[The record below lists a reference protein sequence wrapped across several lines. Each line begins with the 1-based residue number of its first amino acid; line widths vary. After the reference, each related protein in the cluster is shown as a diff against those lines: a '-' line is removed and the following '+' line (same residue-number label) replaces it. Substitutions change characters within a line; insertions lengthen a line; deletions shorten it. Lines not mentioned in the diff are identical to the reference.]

1 MYKHLVIWK
10 LVDRTLAPALANEA
24 ETILR
29 GMRSSMPGL
38 LKIELAS
45 VLGGDETAG
54 DLVLYSEFSDKEA
67 YLYYDHSAGHQLLK
81 KLIGSHRRQRM
92 GADYVVAD
100 DSDQQQPV
108 GANKTGTG
116 IT

>member
-1 MYKHLVIWK
+1 VYKHLVIWK
-10 LVDRTLAPALANEA
+10 LVDRTLAPALASAA

-29 GMRSSMPGL
+29 EMRSSLPGL
-38 LKIELAS
+38 LKVEIAS

-67 YLYYDHSAGHQLLK
+67 YLDYDHSAAHQLLK

-100 DSDQQQPV
+100 DSDEQQPI